1 MDATGIGP
9 KTGWENEN
17 RLGTTEEE
25 ISWFRSLGC
34 MRVCRPDLYYSPFAA
49 HHRGSSQQPQPR
61 TRRLADDA
69 QNLVADLLLF
79 ALTTAP
85 I

>member
-25 ISWFRSLGC
+25 ISWFRSAVDTPTRLYA
-34 MRVCRPDLYYSPFAA
+34 RVPTKLVLFSLCRPSKNSSRIESAA
-49 HHRGSSQQPQPR
+49 PAPHPQA
-61 TRRLADDA
+61 RR
-69 QNLVADLLLF
+69 
-79 ALTTAP
+79 
-85 I
+85 

>member
-25 ISWFRSLGC
+25 ISWFRSAIDTRLYA
-34 MRVCRPDLYYSPFAA
+34 RVPTRLVLFSLCRPSSRIESAA
-49 HHRGSSQQPQPR
+49 PAPHPQA
-61 TRRLADDA
+61 RR
-69 QNLVADLLLF
+69 
-79 ALTTAP
+79 
-85 I
+85 